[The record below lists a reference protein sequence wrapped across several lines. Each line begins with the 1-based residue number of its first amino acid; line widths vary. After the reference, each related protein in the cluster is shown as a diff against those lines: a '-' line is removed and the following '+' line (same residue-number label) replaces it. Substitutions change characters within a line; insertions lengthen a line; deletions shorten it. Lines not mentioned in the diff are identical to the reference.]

1 MNKEVFFVVESK
13 VQTPGTNV
21 FVTLPSAVRS
31 ILKPKKGDE
40 VQFIIYSDKTIEIKI
55 KED

>member
-1 MNKEVFFVVESK
+1 MKKEVFFKVSSK

-31 ILKPKKGDE
+31 ILKPKKGSE
-40 VQFIIYSDKTIEIKI
+40 IEFIIYSDKTIEIKI
-55 KED
+55 KE